1 LGDGGLRGF
10 GTSQRV
16 RRRSD
21 HRDRDTGPWTI
32 DTPFSRPVEP
42 SSMTVAADAR
52 EAVDAHP
59 FLHTALRAGV
69 LNYTAAADFLDVGD
83 TDAVAAALRR
93 YAGELD
99 EYDRP
104 ERRVSVSMRSN
115 VGLADDGDGV
125 LRVGGDV
132 FAVDA
137 GDLTAVVATGEVDTR
152 ALATVLA
159 RLRTAEIE
167 AVAAAGT
174 DGHLAVVVGRR
185 AAPDAVRAVESALG
199 DWQATH

>member
-1 LGDGGLRGF
+1 
-10 GTSQRV
+10 
-16 RRRSD
+16 
-21 HRDRDTGPWTI
+21 
-32 DTPFSRPVEP
+32 
-42 SSMTVAADAR
+42 MTVAADAR

-115 VGLADDGDGV
+115 VGLADDADGGI
-125 LRVGGDV
+125 LRVGGDA

-199 DWQATH
+199 DGQATH